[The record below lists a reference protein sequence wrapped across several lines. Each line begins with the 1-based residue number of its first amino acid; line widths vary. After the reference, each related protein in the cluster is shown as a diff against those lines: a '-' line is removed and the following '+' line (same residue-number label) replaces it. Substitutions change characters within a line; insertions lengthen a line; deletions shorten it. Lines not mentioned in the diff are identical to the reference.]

1 MTTKKMNNLDEAF
14 REINLD
20 EILADGIQKMKLR
33 KYREA
38 IRSLQTVTE
47 MVPEHIDAWNNLG
60 VAYLLLEE
68 YGEAELAL
76 RSGLEQDLENPQ
88 LIKNLIQALLPQETK
103 AAEGMSLLLKFLE
116 LRPQDPDALYML
128 GRCLD
133 AAGEKMNADLI
144 YQHILEIKPD
154 YKLAVEALT
163 SRNKSI

>member
-1 MTTKKMNNLDEAF
+1 MDASY

-68 YGEAELAL
+68 YEEAELAL
-76 RSGLEQDLENPQ
+76 RSGLEQDPENPQ

-116 LRPQDPDALYML
+116 IRPQDPDALYML

-133 AAGEKMNADLI
+133 IAGENVKANLV

-154 YKLAVEALT
+154 YKLAEQALA
-163 SRNKSI
+163 SRNKSS